1 MNDKVKLELRG
12 HIKDYNFEHALA
24 ILRLQKKQGRN
35 DFKAVG
41 NHEFINN
48 ELIIKPSTNDSAES
62 DKPSKGKKGRKVRKS
77 SKDTDTGV

>member
-1 MNDKVKLELRG
+1 MNDKVKLKSSAGVKEY
-12 HIKDYNFEHALA
+12 DFAHALE
-24 ILRLQKKQGRN
+24 IMRIDKYN
-35 DFKAVG
+35 DYEAVG

-77 SKDTDTGV
+77 SKDTDAGV